1 MIVQL
6 DPASI
11 SFPPAATALREPNG
25 LLAVGGDLSPG
36 RLIHAYQQGIFPW
49 FSESD
54 PILWWSPNPRAV
66 FFPDKLHISRSLAK
80 TNRKSNWRVTINH
93 CFADVILACAE
104 QRADN
109 EGTWI
114 TAEMIEAY
122 SKLHQLGHAHSVEVW
137 FDNTLVGGLY
147 GVAIG
152 RAFCG
157 ESMFHHKT
165 DASKIALVR
174 FAKHFEQDGG
184 QFLDCQVGNPHLFSL
199 GAVNLQRERFLVKLN
214 IAQQQSMPDTFWL
227 PHEIIN
233 TGEL

>member
-1 MIVQL
+1 VIVQL

-11 SFPPAATALREPNG
+11 NFPPTATALHEPNG

-49 FSESD
+49 FSEND

-66 FFPDKLHISRSLAK
+66 FFPDNIHISRSLAK
-80 TNRKSNWRVTINH
+80 VNRKAGWHVSINR
-93 CFADVILACAE
+93 CFVEVIRACAD

-114 TAEMIEAY
+114 TEEMIEAY
-122 SKLHQLGHAHSVEVW
+122 CKLHKLGHAHSVEVW
-137 FDNTLVGGLY
+137 FDNKLVGGLY
-147 GVAIG
+147 GVSVG

-165 DASKIALVR
+165 DASKIALLR
-174 FAKHFEQDGG
+174 FAKYFKQNGG
-184 QFLDCQVGNPHLFSL
+184 QLIDCQVGNPHLFSL
-199 GAVNLQRERFLVKLN
+199 GAVNLHRERFLMKLN
-214 IAQQQSMPDTFWL
+214 IAQQQAMPDNFWKAR
-227 PHEIIN
+227 EISLS
-233 TGEL
+233 GEL

>member
-11 SFPPAATALREPNG
+11 HFPPAATALHEPNG

-49 FSESD
+49 FSEND

-80 TNRKSNWRVTINH
+80 TNRKLNWQVTINR
-93 CFADVILACAE
+93 CFADVIRACAE
-104 QRADN
+104 QRANN

-114 TAEMIEAY
+114 TEEMIEAY
-122 SKLHQLGHAHSVEVW
+122 TKLHQLGHAHSVEVW
-137 FDNTLVGGLY
+137 FDNELVGGLY

-174 FAKHFEQDGG
+174 FARYFEYNGG
-184 QFLDCQVGNPHLFSL
+184 RLLDCQVGNPHLFSL
-199 GAVNLQRERFLVKLN
+199 GAINLQRDRFLVELN
-214 IAQQQSMPDTFWL
+214 IAQQQSMPDTFWQ
-227 PHEIIN
+227 PHEI
-233 TGEL
+233 TDSGER

>member
-11 SFPPAATALREPNG
+11 SFPPAATALHEPNG

-66 FFPDKLHISRSLAK
+66 FFPDQIHTSRSLAK
-80 TNRKSNWRVTINH
+80 INRKPNWQMSINRN
-93 CFADVILACAE
+93 FAEVVRACADE
-104 QRADN
+104 RADK

-114 TAEMIEAY
+114 TEEMIEAY
-122 SKLHQLGHAHSVEVW
+122 CKLHQLGHAHSVEIW
-137 FDNTLVGGLY
+137 FDNELAGGLY
-147 GVAIG
+147 GISVG

-157 ESMFHHKT
+157 ESMFHYKT
-165 DASKIALVR
+165 DASKIALLR
-174 FAKHFEQDGG
+174 FAQYFKKHGG
-184 QFLDCQVGNPHLFSL
+184 QLIDCQVGNPHLFSL
-199 GAVNLQRERFLVKLN
+199 GAVNLHRERFLMKLN
-214 IAQQQSMPDTFWL
+214 IAQQKKMPDTFWQAREL
-227 PHEIIN
+227 PLP
-233 TGEL
+233 GEL